1 MSDDKKTEKPM
12 LTELEKAKARAE
24 KANQQ
29 LREAEAKAAELADK
43 DRKRLAALVGE
54 KLLAAAAVNKEFN
67 ALLSAL
73 VKQTFSDAERHFFSA
88 ALQQPAQQPAQQQRE
103 TEPSTPIPG

>member
-1 MSDDKKTEKPM
+1 MSDDKKNEKPM

-67 ALLSAL
+67 TFLSAL
-73 VKQTFSDAERHFFSA
+73 VKQTFSEPERHFFAA
-88 ALQQPAQQPAQQQRE
+88 ALQQPAKKE
-103 TEPSTPIPG
+103 VEPSTTIPG

>member
-43 DRKRLAALVGE
+43 DKKRLALLVGE

-88 ALQQPAQQPAQQQRE
+88 ALQQPAQQQRE

>member
-1 MSDDKKTEKPM
+1 MSVDKKTEKPM

-54 KLLAAAAVNKEFN
+54 KLLAAAAVNKEFSTF
-67 ALLSAL
+67 LSAL
-73 VKQTFSDAERHFFSA
+73 VKQTFSVQERHFFSA
-88 ALQQPAQQPAQQQRE
+88 ALKQPAQQRE
-103 TEPSTPIPG
+103 TEPSTPMPG

>member
-1 MSDDKKTEKPM
+1 MSSDKKTEKPM

-24 KANQQ
+24 KANQM

-43 DRKRLAALVGE
+43 DKKRLALLVGE
-54 KLLAAAAVNKEFN
+54 KFLATAAINGEFKSV
-67 ALLSAL
+67 LSAL

-88 ALQQPAQQPAQQQRE
+88 ALKQPAQRE
-103 TEPSTPIPG
+103 TEPSTPMPG

>member
-67 ALLSAL
+67 TFLSAL
-73 VKQTFSDAERHFFSA
+73 VKQTFSEPERHFFAA
-88 ALQQPAQQPAQQQRE
+88 ALKKPQQVERE
-103 TEPSTPIPG
+103 TEPSTPMPG

>member
-1 MSDDKKTEKPM
+1 MSDDKKNEKPM

-43 DRKRLAALVGE
+43 DKKRLAFLVGE
-54 KLLAAAAVNKEFN
+54 KLLAAAAVNKEFSTF
-67 ALLSAL
+67 LSAL
-73 VKQTFSDAERHFFSA
+73 VKQTFSEPERHFFAA
-88 ALQQPAQQPAQQQRE
+88 ALKQPAQKE
-103 TEPSTPIPG
+103 VEPSTPMPG

>member
-1 MSDDKKTEKPM
+1 MSDDKKNEKPM

-54 KLLAAAAVNKEFN
+54 KLLAAATVNKEFQ

-73 VKQTFSDAERHFFSA
+73 VKQTFSEPERHFFSA
-88 ALQQPAQQPAQQQRE
+88 ALKRPVQKE
-103 TEPSTPIPG
+103 VEPSTPTPMPG

>member
-1 MSDDKKTEKPM
+1 MSDDKKNEKPM

-43 DRKRLAALVGE
+43 DKKRLSLLVGE
-54 KLLAAAAVNKEFN
+54 KLLAAAVNKEFSTF
-67 ALLSAL
+67 LSAL
-73 VKQTFSDAERHFFSA
+73 VKQTFSEPERHFFSA
-88 ALQQPAQQPAQQQRE
+88 ALKRPVQKE
-103 TEPSTPIPG
+103 VEPSTPMPG